1 MSSSIVISTLG
12 PSFAGSLVAVGLSAI
27 LGFQVFLYFHIFP
40 SDALSYKFLVGWIWI
55 IDAVHTTVFCASMWR
70 HLIVGFGNVETVVEF
85 FPTDMVTVAITA
97 VTALSVNGFY
107 GWRLYKMSKH
117 NWWLVGPIALF
128 SVVQIGLAFTD
139 AAALMKTTRFPEIPD
154 KFKNIFVA
162 NIIVSA
168 TTDIII
174 AAARYYYI
182 RKIKLQGFSPT
193 QEILDGI
200 MVFTINDGVVT
211 CVIAIASVACLVALP
226 ESSLFIS
233 LYVTNSKFY
242 SNSVLATLNLRNWYR
257 HRYVSNPPLG
267 LSISMMPATAND
279 GNQGRAHKRSHSTS
293 VLPNFGGSSN
303 RHVQFESVEGEGKRV
318 EIYLERH
325 VESDVVNLS
334 PFDLDVMETNSRK
347 STTIFDR

>member
-1 MSSSIVISTLG
+1 M
-12 PSFAGSLVAVGLSAI
+12 
-27 LGFQVFLYFHIFP
+27 
-40 SDALSYKFLVGWIWI
+40 WI
-55 IDAVHTTVFCASMWR
+55 IDAVHTILLCASMWR
-70 HLIVGFGNVETVVEF
+70 HLIFGFDNLETEAEI
-85 FPTDMVTVAITA
+85 FPTDAVMVAITA
-97 VTALSVNGFY
+97 VTALSANFFY

-139 AAALMKTTRFPEIPD
+139 AVALMKMNRFSEIPG
-154 KFKNIFVA
+154 KFRNVFVA
-162 NIIVSA
+162 NIIISA

-200 MVFTINDGVVT
+200 MVFTINDGVAT
-211 CVIAIASVACLVALP
+211 CVIAIASVVCFLALP
-226 ESSLFIS
+226 ESFLFMG
-233 LYVTNSKFY
+233 LYVINSKFY

-279 GNQGRAHKRSHSTS
+279 GNQGRAHQRSRSIS
-293 VLPNFGGSSN
+293 VLPNFGGSSS
-303 RHVQFESVEGEGKRV
+303 RHVHSESVEGGGKRV
-318 EIYLERH
+318 EIYLERQ
-325 VESDVVNLS
+325 VVSDVENLS

-347 STTIFDR
+347 SVEMLTAKEP